1 MKKALIYWFSF
12 LLLLAAITVVPVAC
26 GKKPLLPETITTET
40 NHKSNLFTSHETE
53 TSQAII
59 DSLKLI
65 IGDLKTSRPD
75 CDSVCQQALNQK
87 LRQLNTE
94 KRSGDNGYKIMY
106 DEVKKQLDI
115 ALKVAAT
122 QNTKEKVVDYKED
135 SKERIVEK
143 PVRVEF
149 IPDFWR
155 YSAYFG
161 WLCAAILALWI
172 TFKVGKSW
180 LPVKSLP

>member
-12 LLLLAAITVVPVAC
+12 LILLAAITVVPVAC
-26 GKKPLLPETITTET
+26 GKKPLPPETITTET

-53 TSQAII
+53 RNQAIL
-59 DSLKLI
+59 DSFRLM
-65 IGDLKTSRPD
+65 IGKIKTTRPD
-75 CDSVCQQALNQK
+75 CDSVCQQAVDQL
-87 LRQLNTE
+87 LRQLNSV
-94 KRSGDNGYKIMY
+94 KASGDNGYKLKY
-106 DEVKKQLDI
+106 DELKKQLDI
-115 ALKVAAT
+115 VLKIAAT
-122 QNTKEKVVDYKED
+122 QNTKEKVVDHKED
-135 SKERIVEK
+135 SKERIVVK